1 MYVCGIFVL
10 VYFMK
15 ETRTMEINQLLELD
29 RLAKDDGRRYE
40 KKRPIYQDIS
50 KDTGAHFIGI
60 VGPRGAGKTIVLKQ
74 LALANEKSFYLS
86 LDTME
91 GDLFHLVKTLHETMQ
106 IQLFLL
112 DEVHIYPRFEADI
125 KKIYDVLGIRVI
137 FTSST
142 ALGMYESGYDLS
154 RRVLLKTLYPFSLRE
169 YAQFKYGQE
178 FDNLTLKDIVDN
190 KIPGS
195 ILKAGEHFLPYIQGG
210 LMPFALRE
218 PQPLELLKNILK
230 TVIHKDIPR
239 IAKLMIDELD
249 KIEQVVRF
257 IGLSG
262 VDGINYSAVS
272 QNVHISRYKAEQYIA
287 LLERAFILHQV
298 FPTGSNVLKEPK
310 VVMALPYRL
319 LYRPLNEA
327 IGGLREDFFVEAFR
341 ALGKEFFYLKSM
353 RGQKTPD
360 YIIRDT
366 EDIVLEVG
374 GKGKGRSQFKGM
386 DIHKKIIFADGY
398 DIKETRRPLF
408 LAGLVQN

>member
-1 MYVCGIFVL
+1 MD
-10 VYFMK
+10 
-15 ETRTMEINQLLELD
+15 INQLLELD
-29 RLAKDDGRRYE
+29 RLARDDGRKYE
-40 KKRPIYQDIS
+40 KKREIYEDIS

-74 LALANEKSFYLS
+74 LALVNEKSFYMS
-86 LDTME
+86 LDTMD
-91 GDLFHLVKTLHETMQ
+91 GNLFDLVKTLHETMQ
-106 IQLFLL
+106 IKLFLL
-112 DEVHIYPRFEADI
+112 DEVHVYPRFEADI

-169 YAQFKYGQE
+169 YARFKYGQE
-178 FDNLTLKDIVDN
+178 FEPITLKNIVDS
-190 KIPGS
+190 KVPGDV
-195 ILKAGEHFLPYIQGG
+195 LRAGEHFSPYIQGG

-218 PQPLELLKNILK
+218 PQPLALLENILK
-230 TVIHKDIPR
+230 TVIRKDIPR
-239 IAKLMIDELD
+239 IAKLLTDELD

-262 VDGINYSAVS
+262 VDGINYSSVA
-272 QNVHISRYKAEQYIA
+272 QNVHITRYKAEQYIT

-298 FPTGSNVLKEPK
+298 FPMGSNVLKEPK

-341 ALGKEFFYLKSM
+341 ALGKEIFYLKSM

-360 YIIRDT
+360 YLIRDR
-366 EDIVLEVG
+366 EDIVFEVG
-374 GKGKGRSQFKGM
+374 GKGKGRSQFKGV
-386 DIHKKIIFADGY
+386 DVQKKIIFADGY
-398 DIKETRRPLF
+398 DISGKRRPLF
-408 LAGLVQN
+408 LAGLLKG

>member
-1 MYVCGIFVL
+1 
-10 VYFMK
+10 
-15 ETRTMEINQLLELD
+15 MEINQLLELD
-29 RLAKDDGRRYE
+29 RLARDDGRKYE
-40 KKRPIYQDIS
+40 KKREIYEDIF

-74 LALANEKSFYLS
+74 LALANEKSFYMS
-86 LDTME
+86 LDTMD
-91 GDLFHLVKTLHETMQ
+91 GNLFDLVKTLHETMQ
-106 IQLFLL
+106 IKLFLL
-112 DEVHIYPRFEADI
+112 DEVHVYPRFEADI

-169 YAQFKYGQE
+169 YARFKYGQE
-178 FDNLTLKDIVDN
+178 FEPITLKNIVDN
-190 KIPGS
+190 KVPGDV
-195 ILKAGEHFLPYIQGG
+195 LRAGEHFSPYIQGG

-218 PQPLELLKNILK
+218 PQPLALLENILK

-239 IAKLMIDELD
+239 IAKLLTDELD

-262 VDGINYSAVS
+262 VDGINYSSAAK
-272 QNVHISRYKAEQYIA
+272 NVHITRYKAQQYIT

-298 FPTGSNVLKEPK
+298 FPMGSNVLKEPK

-341 ALGKEFFYLKSM
+341 ALGKEIFYLKSR

-360 YIIRDT
+360 YLIRDR
-366 EDIVLEVG
+366 EDIVFEVG
-374 GKGKGRSQFKGM
+374 GKGKGRSQFKGV
-386 DIHKKIIFADGY
+386 DVKKKIIFADGY
-398 DIKETRRPLF
+398 NISGTRRPLF
-408 LAGLVQN
+408 LAGLLKG